1 LLARIESVVR
11 RSSSH
16 APEDNVIE
24 AGPLVFDREY
34 LRVYLNGEDVQL
46 TAKELA
52 ILDLLMNHPGKLFSR
67 ERILHN
73 VWGINMDPTTNIVD
87 VYIGKLRKKID
98 LEGDESLIETVRGL
112 GYRLNLP
119 PGTRKRSAKK
129 VS

>member
-1 LLARIESVVR
+1 
-11 RSSSH
+11 
-16 APEDNVIE
+16 VIE